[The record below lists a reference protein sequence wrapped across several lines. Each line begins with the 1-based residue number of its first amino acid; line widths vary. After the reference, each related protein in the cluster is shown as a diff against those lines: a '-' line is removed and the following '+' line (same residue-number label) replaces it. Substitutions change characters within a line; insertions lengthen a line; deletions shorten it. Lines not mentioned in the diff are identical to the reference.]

1 MRFAT
6 FVGAFVAAFAL
17 AAAAQAPAPNPPA
30 PPSPNVP
37 ATPPSTPA
45 AAPPANPE
53 EPLRE
58 LEDASRPET
67 QAFFKE
73 EAARARTTL
82 DKIPGRAAML
92 DRIRALSAASPE
104 VTALAATNTPRI
116 FYLRRAGN
124 DAVPVLCFREKLT
137 APERVLVDPSRFPRT
152 SAGAPSIDW
161 FVPSPD
167 GRHVAYGLSRGG
179 SEDSVLRVI
188 SVDGPSDLPVEIDRA
203 RFGDGLAWHP
213 DGRSFFYPRVP
224 EGGADLKRL
233 ANIRVYRHVLGRD
246 VSKDEIVFAP
256 GVGGARDVPE
266 FDRPSIYIPPESR
279 YAYAIAREGVRREIA
294 VHVTDLRDLAE
305 AKPRWRKIVGFQ
317 DEILSIVGSGDD
329 LFLLSHQ
336 GAPRRKVLRLK
347 GGKDLDT
354 AKVAI
359 PQGDSV
365 IRTVAIARDAIY
377 MRTMVAGV
385 DRLERVAIS
394 LLGNT
399 KTAEYVRTPFDT
411 SIAQLVANPRLP
423 GVVLR
428 IQGWIEPPAIV
439 EIDTHG
445 ETQATH
451 LQPPT
456 PPAAEFDAMDEVRL
470 YAPASDG
477 TKIPV
482 TLIYRKSTTLTRQ
495 NPTILEA
502 YGSFGTSLTPVFD
515 ATRLAWLERGG
526 IIAFAHVRGGGEYG
540 ETWRE
545 AGYGAG
551 KATTIADFIA
561 VSDFL
566 IKYGFTSPRRLA
578 ITGTGAGAIAVGGA
592 LVRRPDLYAAAV
604 LRSPLADMMRLEAM
618 TTGPAAVPEFGS
630 VSTPAGH
637 DQLRMMST
645 LHYVKDGIAYPAVL
659 VTTGMNDSRV
669 SPWQG
674 AKLVARLES
683 ASTSG
688 KPVLLRVDPEA
699 GYGGGVTRGQRDEEL
714 ADIYSFLTWQMTEAP
729 AAPAPAAP
737 STGAASTPA
746 SPAQAPELTV
756 APAEPVIS
764 QPPLNLPPSIF
775 APKPNAPASPPPSN
789 PEPAP
794 K

>member
-1 MRFAT
+1 MRLAT
-6 FVGAFVAAFAL
+6 FIGAFVAATAL
-17 AAAAQAPAPNPPA
+17 GSKAQAPAPAPA
-30 PPSPNVP
+30 
-37 ATPPSTPA
+37 STPA
-45 AAPPANPE
+45 PAPAAIPAANPE

-67 QAFFKE
+67 QAFFRE
-73 EAARARTTL
+73 EGARARATL
-82 DKIPGRAAML
+82 DKLPGRAAML

-116 FYLRRAGN
+116 FYLRRAGK
-124 DAVPVLCFREKLT
+124 DPVPVLCFREKPG
-137 APERVLVDPSRFPRT
+137 APERVLVDPSRFAR
-152 SAGAPSIDW
+152 AGAGAASIDW

-167 GRHVAYGLSRGG
+167 ARHVAYGVSRGG

-188 SVDGPSDLPVEIDRA
+188 SVEGASDLPIEIDRA

-224 EGGADLKRL
+224 EAGPDQKRL

-246 VSKDEIVFAP
+246 ASKDEIVFAP

-279 YAYAIAREGVRREIA
+279 YAYAIARDGVRREIA
-294 VHVTDLRDLAE
+294 VHVTDLRDLAD
-305 AKPRWRKIVGFQ
+305 AKPRWRKIVGYQ

-377 MRTMVAGV
+377 LRTMVAGI

-411 SIAQLVANPRLP
+411 SIAQLVANPRIP
-423 GVVLR
+423 GALLR

-445 ETQATH
+445 EAQATH

-456 PPAAEFDAMDEVRL
+456 PPAAEFDTMDEVRL

-482 TLIYRKSTTLTRQ
+482 TLIYRKSTTLTRE
-495 NPTILEA
+495 NPTLLEG

-526 IIAFAHVRGGGEYG
+526 ILAVAHVRGGGEYG

-551 KATTIADFIA
+551 KATTIADFVA
-561 VSDFL
+561 VSDYL
-566 IKYGFTSPRRLA
+566 IKYGFTSPRKLA
-578 ITGTGAGAIAVGGA
+578 IIGTGAGAIAVGGA

-618 TTGPAAVPEFGS
+618 TTGAAAVPEFGS
-630 VSTPAGH
+630 VSTAAGH

-645 LHYVKDGIAYPAVL
+645 LHYVRDGTPYPAVL
-659 VTTGMNDSRV
+659 VTTGLNDSRV
-669 SPWQG
+669 APWQG

-688 KPVLLRVDPEA
+688 KPVLFRVDPEA
-699 GYGGGVTRGQRDEEL
+699 GYGGGVTRAQRDEEL
-714 ADIYSFLTWQMTEAP
+714 ADIYSFLMWQMTEAAVAP
-729 AAPAPAAP
+729 SAPPASAPASTTAPTAEAAPA
-737 STGAASTPA
+737 S
-746 SPAQAPELTV
+746 

-764 QPPLNLPPSIF
+764 QPPLTLPPSIF
-775 APKPNAPASPPPSN
+775 APKPQA
-789 PEPAP
+789 PEPSP

>member
-6 FVGAFVAAFAL
+6 FIAMLFSAAAFG
-17 AAAAQAPAPNPPA
+17 AAAQAPA
-30 PPSPNVP
+30 
-37 ATPPSTPA
+37 
-45 AAPPANPE
+45 

-73 EAARARTTL
+73 EAARARAAL
-82 DKIPGRAAML
+82 DKIPGRPAML
-92 DRIRALSAASPE
+92 DRIHALSAASPE
-104 VTALAATNTPRI
+104 ITALAATNTSRI

-124 DAVPVLCFREKLT
+124 EAVPVLCFREKLA
-137 APERVLVDPSRFPRT
+137 APERVIVDPSRFAR
-152 SAGAPSIDW
+152 SGAGAPSIDW

-167 GRHVAYGLSRGG
+167 GRHVAYGVSRGG

-213 DGRSFFYPRVP
+213 DGKSFFYPRIP
-224 EGGADLKRL
+224 ETGADQKRL

-266 FDRPSIYIPPESR
+266 FDRPSIYIPPDSR
-279 YAYAIAREGVRREIA
+279 YAYAIARDGVRREIA
-294 VHVTDLRDLAE
+294 VHMTELRDLAD
-305 AKPRWRKIVGFQ
+305 AKPRWKKIVGFQ

-347 GGKDLDT
+347 GGKDFDT

-377 MRTMVAGV
+377 LRTMVAGI

-411 SIAQLVANPRLP
+411 SITQLVANPRVP
-423 GVVLR
+423 GVLLR

-445 ETQATH
+445 ETQATR

-470 YAPASDG
+470 YAPAADG

-482 TLIYRKSTTLTRQ
+482 TLIYRKSTTLTRE
-495 NPTILEA
+495 NPTLLEG

-526 IIAFAHVRGGGEYG
+526 ILAVAHVRGGGEYG

-545 AGYGAG
+545 AGFGAG
-551 KATTIADFIA
+551 KTTTIADFVA
-561 VSDFL
+561 VSEFL
-566 IKYGFTSPRRLA
+566 IKYGFTNPRKLSIA
-578 ITGTGAGAIAVGGA
+578 GTGAGAIAVGVA
-592 LVRRPDLYAAAV
+592 LVRRPELYAAAV
-604 LRSPLADMMRLEAM
+604 LRSPMADMTRLEAM

-630 VSTPAGH
+630 PSTPAGLE
-637 DQLRMMST
+637 QLRMMSM
-645 LHYVKDGIAYPAVL
+645 LQHVKDGVAYPAML
-659 VTTGMNDSRV
+659 VTTGTNDARV
-669 SPWQG
+669 APWQA
-674 AKLVARLES
+674 AKTVARFES
-683 ASTSG
+683 ASSSG

-699 GYGGGVTRGQRDEEL
+699 GYAGGETRAQRDEEL
-714 ADIYSFLTWQMTEAP
+714 ADTYSFLLSQMTDAP
-729 AAPAPAAP
+729 PPAPPPAAAPATPAAP
-737 STGAASTPA
+737 SEP
-746 SPAQAPELTV
+746 LTV

-775 APKPNAPASPPPSN
+775 APKPSAPQPSPSPA
-789 PEPAP
+789 PEPAG